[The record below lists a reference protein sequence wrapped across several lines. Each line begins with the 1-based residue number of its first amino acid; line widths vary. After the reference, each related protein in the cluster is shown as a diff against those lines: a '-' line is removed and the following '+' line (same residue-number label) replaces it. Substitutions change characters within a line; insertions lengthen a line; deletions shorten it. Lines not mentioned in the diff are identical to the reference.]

1 MLPLLFL
8 LAGCGILPR
17 SGKSASR
24 LQTTATSVS
33 ATPSAVPMLKIVT
46 PTPGTPIPLTTT
58 AAGSPATSA
67 NNSGTTTYVV
77 QPGDTLDG
85 IAAEHNVSVKTLEQ
99 MNGITNPADLQAGQV
114 IKIPRT
120 P

>member
-1 MLPLLFL
+1 
-8 LAGCGILPR
+8 
-17 SGKSASR
+17 
-24 LQTTATSVS
+24 
-33 ATPSAVPMLKIVT
+33 MLKIVT